1 VDDPRA
7 RAAAQLADDPD
18 VEVIDIVAAAIYT
31 NPDHGTNDPGDEF
44 GTLGPPPSFAS
55 CGRPPAPHRSPA

>member
-1 VDDPRA
+1 MEPVDDPRA

-18 VEVIDIVAAAIYT
+18 VEVIDTVADAVDD

-44 GTLGPPPSFAS
+44 GT
-55 CGRPPAPHRSPA
+55 